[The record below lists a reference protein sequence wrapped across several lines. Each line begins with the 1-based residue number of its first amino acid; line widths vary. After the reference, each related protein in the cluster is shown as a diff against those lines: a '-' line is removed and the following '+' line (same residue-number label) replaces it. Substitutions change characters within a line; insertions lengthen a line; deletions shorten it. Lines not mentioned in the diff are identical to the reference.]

1 MEQLMKVT
9 LRRRPLFLFWVGILL
24 LLGFSANL
32 AIAQSIDQKIVID
45 DARLFESKIEEVE
58 AAAQSLIIIGVDIRI
73 RTISTYGTAVS
84 LDQYEDSLEKQSPSW
99 TDQYGSLKSNLVI
112 LIISFQE
119 RETGLYYGSDLADI
133 LKDEWKLI
141 LDDTMNPRF
150 KNGDFSGGTAA
161 GIKEIQRLVQES
173 RQTPTGTSRQTQ
185 WWIIPLVV
193 LAVIGIIIGLII
205 FFYLQ
210 KTRAK
215 ISAARQKA
223 MLAKQGAAA
232 DINKQLETLQML
244 EIKVNVTAN
253 RITPEEAVPLWD
265 GLQKAKNLVDRCSE
279 TYSNLAHSAGD
290 PENPKLGEAQL
301 AAIESEYK
309 KILGDLSQGGET
321 IKEVETNVALVQQ
334 TADSFQNEVS
344 KIQTDITKVR
354 NKQEELQKA
363 GFRIDYL
370 TGLISTG
377 SNTLAQAKTMVAG
390 KQVLGGTKQLELAR
404 NQVETAM
411 KATDE
416 LPQRKQEAEKAIET
430 LSSRIEQVKL
440 TVDNGRDNFERV
452 AAVYADSTWQSIQ
465 GNGTEA
471 ENRVNWAIEA
481 MEDAKTAV
489 GTEQQDWPQAI
500 KSVEAGNKW
509 LNEAVSLIQSISILE
524 SNLKIAQQ
532 DAPNEINAARTDIQQ
547 AWDYINRYDEDIR
560 ESLEDDLRTAEN
572 KNIQAGQ
579 ELNKDRPDYFEV
591 CKLSRDANESADRIL
606 IQARTEHET
615 AERLRN
621 KAAST
626 RRDASTRVS
635 IARKYIED
643 HYQVVKQ
650 DARSSLISGEETLRQ
665 AEATLDVNSQISL
678 ALKAEAAANQAYSLA
693 QNDVNNSWQRPTS
706 TSSGTSGQG
715 IPPVIVPNLP
725 RSTTSR
731 PSGGSSS
738 WGSPRP
744 GRPSPS
750 GTIRTGGGS
759 SSWSSRGSSRGGGS
773 RGGGSRGW

>member
-1 MEQLMKVT
+1 MDQLMKVT

-58 AAAQSLIIIGVDIRI
+58 AAAQSLITIGVDIRI

-232 DINKQLETLQML
+232 EINKQLETLQML

-650 DARSSLISGEETLRQ
+650 DARSSLISGRNTQTGRSDTGCKLS
-665 AEATLDVNSQISL
+665 NISGF
-678 ALKAEAAANQAYSLA
+678 K
-693 QNDVNNSWQRPTS
+693 
-706 TSSGTSGQG
+706 
-715 IPPVIVPNLP
+715 
-725 RSTTSR
+725 SR
-731 PSGGSSS
+731 SGGKPGIFS
-738 WGSPRP
+738 GSK
-744 GRPSPS
+744 
-750 GTIRTGGGS
+750 
-759 SSWSSRGSSRGGGS
+759 
-773 RGGGSRGW
+773 

>member
-1 MEQLMKVT
+1 
-9 LRRRPLFLFWVGILL
+9 
-24 LLGFSANL
+24 
-32 AIAQSIDQKIVID
+32 
-45 DARLFESKIEEVE
+45 
-58 AAAQSLIIIGVDIRI
+58 
-73 RTISTYGTAVS
+73 
-84 LDQYEDSLEKQSPSW
+84 
-99 TDQYGSLKSNLVI
+99 
-112 LIISFQE
+112 
-119 RETGLYYGSDLADI
+119 
-133 LKDEWKLI
+133 
-141 LDDTMNPRF
+141 MNPRF

-232 DINKQLETLQML
+232 EINKQLETLQML

-411 KATDE
+411 KATGE
-416 LPQRKQEAEKAIET
+416 LPQRKQEAEKAVET
-430 LSSRIEQVKL
+430 LSSRIEQVKS
-440 TVDNGRDNFERV
+440 TVENGRDNFERV

-471 ENRVNWAIEA
+471 ENRINWAIEA
-481 MEDAKTAV
+481 MEDAKAAV